1 MKREER
7 FLSHMSKVT
16 VKLLRGID
24 EQPTPTGARCGFI
37 TQRKGRLIVVT
48 AAHKADLDDHWFV
61 QTSMTHE
68 RQTLYVPVKGLMFWK
83 RLNLDQP
90 DHVADIDLAWGEL
103 DLKVWEQQ
111 LRAQGIAT
119 DIPLG
124 WMPYIGPIEAPVKDE
139 AYGFSGVSSI
149 DIVPAFGEMHQ
160 TPAYE
165 LYLEYS
171 GDNAEQDLYE
181 FTMAR
186 KHQGHAYYAGAS
198 GSPIAGPDGRIVSI
212 LLSGDDERNVLL
224 GAKLLDYE
232 RLWDVEFKTPEV
244 QIEQ

>member
-1 MKREER
+1 MKPEER

-37 TQRKGRLIVVT
+37 TQRNGRLVVVT

-61 QTSMTHE
+61 QTAVTHE
-68 RQTLYVPVKGLMFWK
+68 GKTLYVPVKGLMFWK
-83 RLNLDQP
+83 RLSLAQP
-90 DHVADIDLAWGEL
+90 DRVEDIDLAWGEL
-103 DLKVWEQQ
+103 DLLALEKQ
-111 LRAQGIAT
+111 LKAKGTAP
-119 DIPLG
+119 DKPLG
-124 WMPYIGPIEAPVKDE
+124 WIPYIGPIESPQKEE
-139 AYGFSGVSSI
+139 AYGFSGVGAI

-171 GDNAEQDLYE
+171 GDNAERDLYE
-181 FTMAR
+181 FAMSR
-186 KHQGHAYYAGAS
+186 RHQGHAYYEGAS
-198 GSPIAGPDGRIVSI
+198 GSPIAGPDGKIVSI
-212 LLSGDDERNVLL
+212 LLGGDDERNVLW

-232 RLWDVEFKTPEV
+232 RLWDVEFNAPEV
-244 QIEQ
+244 QKQ